1 MTLSKPP
8 LPRAEPL
15 DLPMARPERVMIAL
29 STAPDHE
36 HAQRMARLLVEES
49 LAACVNLLAP
59 VESIYRWEGRI
70 ETASE
75 VGMIIKTTRSRLPA
89 LERKLKAMHPY
100 QLPELIAWE
109 APAGSAPFIDWVIA
123 QTRARPGALR
133 AKD

>member
-1 MTLSKPP
+1 
-8 LPRAEPL
+8 
-15 DLPMARPERVMIAL
+15 MARPERVMIAL

-109 APAGSAPFIDWVIA
+109 APAGSAPFIDWVVA